1 LGSKKE
7 FNEAKKYMNKR
18 KLILWVTAGILAAVL
33 GTAYWFFYWKPAGTK
48 PELSQTANESP
59 LYDPRD
65 KPMTVILKTVGET
78 SGRLEGYKW
87 EIRQSKS
94 RYNQMKQALMAFLKG
109 PPGGTGPAWGGL
121 TLNEFYFAPQ
131 GLAVMDV
138 STAQL
143 QPSQF
148 GHYEEALF
156 VKGLI
161 ESLSG
166 NFFEIKAVKLLVDGQ
181 EAPTVAGHYALGT
194 ADVGAPLKV
203 APEKEPEE

>member
-1 LGSKKE
+1 
-7 FNEAKKYMNKR
+7 MNKR
-18 KLILWVTAGILAAVL
+18 IRVFLIAGIAVAAALAAILWIRYGKT
-33 GTAYWFFYWKPAGTK
+33 GTVKAEPA
-48 PELSQTANESP
+48 QTIKQSP

-65 KPMTVILKTVGET
+65 KPMTVILKTVSKT
-78 SGRLEGYKW
+78 SGKLEGYKC

-94 RYNQMKQALMAFLKG
+94 RYNQMKQAVLAFLQGPQGEKG
-109 PPGGTGPAWGGL
+109 QPWGGL
-121 TLNEFYFAPQ
+121 VLNEFYFAPG
-131 GLAVMDV
+131 GLAVVDV

-148 GHYEEALF
+148 GYYDEALF
-156 VKGLI
+156 IKGLI

-194 ADVGAPLKV
+194 ADVGAPRSDV
-203 APEKEPEE
+203 SAPVQAAPEKEPVE